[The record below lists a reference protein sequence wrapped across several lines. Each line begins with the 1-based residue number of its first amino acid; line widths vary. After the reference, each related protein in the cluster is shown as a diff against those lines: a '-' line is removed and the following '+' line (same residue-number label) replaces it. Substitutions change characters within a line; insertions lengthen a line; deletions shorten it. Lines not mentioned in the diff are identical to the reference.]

1 MGSLIALAVFIFIM
15 YTVMKH
21 TFKTIF
27 GIRDD
32 ISSSPISQTSS
43 FPFRFLNRLILS
55 PFQNDGLMGFW
66 ETNKFFQASNKGLL
80 IDGNSKRLSE
90 KDSFNHLA
98 VIARSGAGKT
108 TTFII
113 PNIFR
118 LAQTNSS
125 MVITDLSGEI
135 YQQTSGYLTR
145 KGYKV
150 YVLDPERLDE
160 SIRYNPMYYASNAT
174 SIDEMADVLLRSA
187 IGGQIRSED
196 KVWIDGAKTLIS
208 IFTKTLINTR
218 DYRYINLANLRY
230 LINNYGNKG
239 TPLDNLMF
247 TYADNKTLMEWK
259 GFVSGNDKT
268 VLSYVA
274 TANTAL
280 NPIGINDNL
289 ELLTANHT
297 INFENFRKEKSVL
310 YIRIPA
316 QKQSQYSF
324 LLNLVY
330 TQFFNTMMQKLPSK
344 NDLPIYCL
352 LDEFGNMAIP
362 NFSSI
367 ITTIRKYKVSI
378 SIILQDFAQLQLR
391 YGDNEAHTIL
401 NGGISGKIFFNGA
414 DHTITQM
421 LEEILGTKIIEE
433 DQNGLFHKKEVPVLS
448 ARDIRTMKDN
458 EILFIYANKLP
469 LKLKTIPYYKHS
481 AFNSYSKI
489 APQKIQNIFD
499 RERISYIDLRN
510 HQTNGK

>member
-1 MGSLIALAVFIFIM
+1 
-15 YTVMKH
+15 
-21 TFKTIF
+21 
-27 GIRDD
+27 
-32 ISSSPISQTSS
+32 
-43 FPFRFLNRLILS
+43 
-55 PFQNDGLMGFW
+55 MGFW
-66 ETNKFFQASNKGLL
+66 ATNKFFKNTNTGLL
-80 IDGNSKRLSE
+80 VDGSSKRLSE
-90 KDSFNHLA
+90 QDSFNHLA

-118 LAQTNSS
+118 LAQSRTS

-135 YQQTSGYLTR
+135 YQKTSGYLS
-145 KGYKV
+145 KKEYKV
-150 YVLDPERLDE
+150 YVLDLENLAE
-160 SIRYNPMYYASNAT
+160 SIRYNPMYYAKDST
-174 SIDEMADVLLRSA
+174 SIDEMADILLGSA
-187 IGGQIRSED
+187 IGGQIRTED
-196 KVWIDGAKTLIS
+196 RVWIDGAKTLIS
-208 IFTKTLINTR
+208 IFSKLLINTK

-297 INFENFRKEKSVL
+297 INFETFRKEKSVL

-316 QKQSQYSF
+316 QKQNQYAF

-330 TQFFNTMMQKLPSK
+330 TQFFNTMMAKLPTK
-344 NDLPIYCL
+344 RDLPIYCL
-352 LDEFGNMAIP
+352 LDEFGNMSIP

-421 LEEILGTKIIEE
+421 LEAILGTKVEE
-433 DQNGLFHKKEVPVLS
+433 EETNGLIHKKRGTRPK
-448 ARDIRTMKDN
+448 R
-458 EILFIYANKLP
+458 
-469 LKLKTIPYYKHS
+469 
-481 AFNSYSKI
+481 
-489 APQKIQNIFD
+489 
-499 RERISYIDLRN
+499 
-510 HQTNGK
+510 